1 MSDII
6 DNGSFLI
13 TEEHGSIPLLGHELK
28 YRMSANEVDYKV
40 LVEFCQENDLNAAV
54 VPAPRSG
61 GVAFALATNILGT
74 RSKTTVEDE
83 SWDGGTCSE
92 SWSVRTL
99 KKCNEYVLIRER
111 MGQRNGKRDLEQSKL
126 YRLVY
131 VEGDN
136 DITAGEWLRR
146 FMLHSQG
153 IDSQMV
159 GVSATVEY
167 LQDYHNGN
175 TVGTSGSDS
184 GQPIWEPVGP
194 ANDVTLRRRVRIEP
208 FDEDEGILDEDQQ
221 MDFLNRVSAR
231 FVSLCKTVDEILMR
245 ASMKKLLSRHNAI
258 PDPTVKG
265 GVVQIVNEKTPE
277 ELGEDRLQPHLETLV
292 PFAKL
297 LRFWGNTN
305 RPDPTAEDAV
315 WSGEKGKVDYRT
327 KGNLRLTPLVK
338 TETLLE
344 EIAQNVEHSLN
355 QQFGELYEAIRQ
367 VLTELNENALESGEK
382 GSAKRK
388 EQLIARA
395 NAFQKKAESLN
406 DAVKEWEEQLDR
418 DLTVRVTPYKDQM
431 DEMDARLAAIK
442 PVDQE
447 TAEVFLKLVKKEVD
461 KPKKGFEALGSLFG

>member
-40 LVEFCQENDLNAAV
+40 LVEFCQENDLNADV

-74 RSKTTVEDE
+74 RSKTTIEDE

-146 FMLHSQG
+146 FMLRSQG
-153 IDSQMV
+153 ITQQQV
-159 GVSATVEY
+159 GE
-167 LQDYHNGN
+167 LDNGN
-175 TVGTSGSDS
+175 
-184 GQPIWEPVGP
+184 PITEPVGP
-194 ANDVTLRRRVRIEP
+194 ASDVTLRRRVRIEP

-221 MDFLNRVSAR
+221 MDFLNRVCQR

-245 ASMKKLLSRHNAI
+245 ASMKRLLSRHNAI

-265 GVVQIVNEKTPE
+265 GVVQIVNEKKPE
-277 ELGEDRLQPHLETLV
+277 ELGEDKLQPHLETLV

-367 VLTELNENALESGEK
+367 VLTELNENALNPEK
-382 GSAKRK
+382 REVQSAKSTLLLVLMHSKRR
-388 EQLIARA
+388 L
-395 NAFQKKAESLN
+395 
-406 DAVKEWEEQLDR
+406 
-418 DLTVRVTPYKDQM
+418 RV
-431 DEMDARLAAIK
+431 
-442 PVDQE
+442 
-447 TAEVFLKLVKKEVD
+447 
-461 KPKKGFEALGSLFG
+461 

>member
-1 MSDII
+1 M
-6 DNGSFLI
+6 
-13 TEEHGSIPLLGHELK
+13 
-28 YRMSANEVDYKV
+28 
-40 LVEFCQENDLNAAV
+40 
-54 VPAPRSG
+54 
-61 GVAFALATNILGT
+61 
-74 RSKTTVEDE
+74 
-83 SWDGGTCSE
+83 
-92 SWSVRTL
+92 
-99 KKCNEYVLIRER
+99 
-111 MGQRNGKRDLEQSKL
+111 
-126 YRLVY
+126 
-131 VEGDN
+131 
-136 DITAGEWLRR
+136 
-146 FMLHSQG
+146 
-153 IDSQMV
+153 
-159 GVSATVEY
+159 
-167 LQDYHNGN
+167 
-175 TVGTSGSDS
+175 
-184 GQPIWEPVGP
+184 
-194 ANDVTLRRRVRIEP
+194 
-208 FDEDEGILDEDQQ
+208 
-221 MDFLNRVSAR
+221 
-231 FVSLCKTVDEILMR
+231 
-245 ASMKKLLSRHNAI
+245 
-258 PDPTVKG
+258 
-265 GVVQIVNEKTPE
+265 
-277 ELGEDRLQPHLETLV
+277 
-292 PFAKL
+292 

-461 KPKKGFEALGSLFG
+461 KPKGFDGLGSLFG

>member
-1 MSDII
+1 MTSLTDSNRAKAPRQTMSDII

-13 TEEHGSIPLLGHELK
+13 TKEHGSIPLLGHELK

-74 RSKTTVEDE
+74 RRKIPIEDA
-83 SWDGGTCSE
+83 SWDDGVCQE
-92 SWSVRTL
+92 SWSIRTL

-111 MGQRNGKRDLEQSKL
+111 VGRRNNKRDLEQIKL

-153 IDSQMV
+153 ITQQQV
-159 GVSATVEY
+159 GE
-167 LQDYHNGN
+167 LDNGN
-175 TVGTSGSDS
+175 
-184 GQPIWEPVGP
+184 PITEPVGP
-194 ANDVTLRRRVRIEP
+194 VNDNTLRRRVRIEP
-208 FDEDEGILDEDQQ
+208 FDEDEGIMDEDQQ
-221 MDFLNRVSAR
+221 MDFLSRVRNR

-245 ASMKKLLSRHNAI
+245 SSMKKLLSRHNAI

-265 GVVQIVNEKTPE
+265 GVVQIVNEKAPE
-277 ELGEDRLQPHLETLV
+277 ELGEGKLQPHLETLV

-305 RPDPTAEDAV
+305 RPDPTDEDAV

-355 QQFGELYEAIRQ
+355 QQFGELYEAIRE
-367 VLTELNENALESGEK
+367 VLRELNEDALETGEK
-382 GSAKRK
+382 GSSKRK

-406 DAVKEWEEQLDR
+406 SAVKEWEDELGR

-461 KPKKGFEALGSLFG
+461 KPKGFDGLGSLFG